1 MSFYHKYKAFY
12 FTYLP
17 SALIFSSA
25 VGAVSGLSLSVY
37 NISPGQLF
45 VTIIGSTTIGFCA
58 GLLYPISFPLCSWI
72 LLRNS

>member
-1 MSFYHKYKAFY
+1 MSFYHKYKVFY

-17 SALIFSSA
+17 SALIFSTA
-25 VGAVSGLSLSVY
+25 VGALAGLSTPMY
-37 NISPGQLF
+37 NISQGQLF
-45 VTIIGSTTIGFCA
+45 VSVIGSTTIGFCA